1 MQDQLTDHLD
11 QQLKSISLEN
21 FSDYLKN
28 LQQLPSLQDFFSVYI
43 AKHDLKISQI
53 IKNSGISQSYDNEIL
68 NGTKP
73 HPSRDYLLSLCL
85 GAHMDLKMTQHALR
99 IAQLG
104 ELYAKVPRDAAIMM
118 HINDEKWNLIDINIF
133 LEEHGLNV
141 ISLSKKI
148 S

>member
-1 MQDQLTDHLD
+1 MQDQLTDHLN
-11 QQLKSISLEN
+11 QQLKSTSLEN

-53 IKNSGISQSYDNEIL
+53 IKNSGISQSYAHEIL

-73 HPSRDYLLSLCL
+73 QSFQRLICWLCVL
-85 GAHMDLKMTQHALR
+85 GSYGSKTTQHALR

-104 ELYAKVPRDAAIMM
+104 EL
-118 HINDEKWNLIDINIF
+118 
-133 LEEHGLNV
+133 
-141 ISLSKKI
+141 
-148 S
+148 

>member
-11 QQLKSISLEN
+11 QQLKSTSLEN

-28 LQQLPSLQDFFSVYI
+28 LLQDFFSVYI

-53 IKNSGISQSYDNEIL
+53 IKNSGISQSYAHEIL

-73 HPSRDYLLSLCL
+73 HPSRDYLLALCL
-85 GAHMDLKMTQHALR
+85 GAHMNLKTTQHALR

-118 HINDEKWNLIDINIF
+118 DINNEKWNLIDINIF

>member
-1 MQDQLTDHLD
+1 MQDQLTDHL
-11 QQLKSISLEN
+11 KSTSLEN

-53 IKNSGISQSYDNEIL
+53 IKNSGISQSYAHEIL

-73 HPSRDYLLSLCL
+73 HPSRDYLLALCL
-85 GAHMDLKMTQHALR
+85 GAHMDLKTTQHALR

-118 HINDEKWNLIDINIF
+118 HINNEKWNLIDINIF